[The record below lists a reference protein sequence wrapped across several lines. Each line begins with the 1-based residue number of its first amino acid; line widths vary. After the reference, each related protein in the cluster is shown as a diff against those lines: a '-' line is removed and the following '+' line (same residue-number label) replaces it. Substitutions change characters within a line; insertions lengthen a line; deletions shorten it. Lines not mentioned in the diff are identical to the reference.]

1 MPQEALGVT
10 VRVTDTRV
18 NEPARFVAELALGD
32 EVIDIVAVA
41 LAGGDTPRRGVRL
54 IKQPEIAEI
63 RHLVSHGG
71 GGNGHI
77 KRIKQSL

>member
-1 MPQEALGVT
+1 MPQEALGVA
-10 VRVTDTRV
+10 VRIADTRV
-18 NEPARFVAELALGD
+18 DKPARFLAELALGD
-32 EVIDIVAVA
+32 EVIDIISIA

>member
-1 MPQEALGVT
+1 MPQEALGVA
-10 VRVTDTRV
+10 VRIADTRV
-18 NEPARFVAELALGD
+18 DKPARFLAELALGD
-32 EVIDIVAVA
+32 EVINIISIA
-41 LAGGDTPRRGVRL
+41 LAGGDTPCRGVRL
-54 IKQPEIAEI
+54 IEQPEITEI

>member
-1 MPQEALGVT
+1 MPQEALGVA

-18 NEPARFVAELALGD
+18 NEPARFLAELALVD
-32 EVIDIVAVA
+32 EVIDIISIA